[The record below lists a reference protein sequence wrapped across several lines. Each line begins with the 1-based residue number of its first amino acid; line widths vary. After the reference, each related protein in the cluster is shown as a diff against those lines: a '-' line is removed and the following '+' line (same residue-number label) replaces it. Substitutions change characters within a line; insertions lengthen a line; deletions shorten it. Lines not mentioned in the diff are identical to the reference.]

1 MVPARRTNART
12 TESGSATV
20 EFAFVILPLF
30 AILFMTINVAWIIF
44 GSACIEEAAREGER
58 YAVTGSGQSE
68 STLDSAVKLVVQQ
81 YSFGFAKASNIS
93 IDYYPP
99 TGYSSSGVPA
109 SLDGTSQATAV
120 GNIVKVTVQ
129 GVTIG
134 SFGPLFRTWSSLQ
147 LFASASDVMQ

>member
-68 STLDSAVKLVVQQ
+68 STL
-81 YSFGFAKASNIS
+81 
-93 IDYYPP
+93 
-99 TGYSSSGVPA
+99 PA